1 MRHLAAHTILLL
13 LLTAL
18 LWQSCATSPRVVVET
33 HKMPDTLRVGT
44 LYSPTSFFLYR
55 GDTLGYDYDRVCD
68 FAKAKIIKLQFKVAP
83 NMHTLIDMIKTKKVD
98 LLVYEIPV
106 TAEFNE
112 EVLHCG
118 ETNTTYQVLVQPKS
132 RRRISNVTQLVG
144 KTIYVEKGSKYE
156 SRLRNLDSE
165 IGGGINIHTV
175 ESDTVNVENL
185 IEGVNNG
192 TIPLTL
198 ADNDIAKI
206 DKSYYNNIDIGLD
219 VSFPQRSSWAVN
231 LNDDWL
237 ADTIDA
243 WSTSE
248 RTMLYTEDIANRYF
262 EQNRTSSSSGSSA
275 SAAGG
280 KNYVK
285 HSGDISA
292 YDELFKKYA
301 RRCPYD
307 WLLLA
312 AIARTESDFSPNE
325 VSWAGARGLMQIMP
339 SGARSL
345 GIDPERLFDPE
356 VNVQCAVSELNYLDR
371 YFSKYVS
378 NSQERMK
385 FVLAAYNGGMSHIV
399 DAIRLAQKY
408 GKDAQ
413 LWYDNVEEALKWK
426 SIEKYYSDPVCHYGY
441 FRSGETV
448 AYVHKVEDQYETYK
462 QRY

>member
-68 FAKAKIIKLQFKVAP
+68 FAKAKKIKLQFKVAP

-112 EVLHCG
+112 KVLHCG

-132 RRRISNVTQLVG
+132 RRRINNVTQLVG

-165 IGGGINIHTV
+165 IGGGIDIHTV

-413 LWYDNVEEALKWK
+413 LWYDNVEEALKWTA
-426 SIEKYYSDPVCHYGY
+426 IEKYYSDPVCHYGY